1 MNNNNNRSGKKDRE
15 PKNTSTQLQSS
26 DFQQGW
32 LENLMPT
39 REIKSKKSIPETLK
53 LIEENIPK

>member
-26 DFQQGW
+26 DFQKGW

-39 REIKSKKSIPETLK
+39 REIKSKMSIPETLK